1 MSRDHAPFEALAGA
15 VALGEAS
22 VLERAAFDRHAAT
35 CAACASE
42 AGGESPLE
50 RLRLAREAET
60 WRPQIEGSLFARVR
74 EARSKNVRRTFS
86 ALGYAAGLSIVLN
99 IAVATGF
106 TDRLYERVEDASRPL
121 PVSVAVPQPA
131 PLAAHVARVATV
143 APHYIRRPLTA
154 PLPHKPARGRP
165 RDGGGRLGEVPDV
178 LAGLVQPA
186 AVTASRDVAVEALSL
201 DAQPADR
208 AR

>member
-1 MSRDHAPFEALAGA
+1 MSRDHAAFEALAGA

-22 VLERAAFDRHAAT
+22 AAESSAFALHAAGCT
-35 CAACASE
+35 FCAADLR
-42 AGGESPLE
+42 GDSPFE
-50 RLRLAREAET
+50 RLRQARDAET
-60 WRPQIEGSLFARVR
+60 WRPQLEGALLARVR
-74 EARSKNVRRTFS
+74 EARSKTVRRTFS
-86 ALGYAAGLSIVLN
+86 VLGYAAGLSIVLN

-106 TDRLYERVEDASRPL
+106 TDRLYERFEDANQPL
-121 PVSVAVPQPA
+121 PVSVAAPPVARAPA
-131 PLAAHVARVATV
+131 RRTPVLAA
-143 APHYIRRPLTA
+143 APRYIQRPLTA
-154 PLPHKPARGRP
+154 PLPSKAARSHGHPA
-165 RDGGGRLGEVPDV
+165 GGRLGEVPDA